1 MSLLTWGSLT
11 LWLPLQGYGVLLTF
25 IGVLPTPPTPPTA
38 FSMSHLPFKSSP
50 YFETKNIEK
59 KKSTSKC
66 ALCQEMWKCN
76 RWNSGTA
83 HCDRWDASALSP
95 PPGHLGPSALRQA
108 PGPHTVSSGLVPTLG
123 CMTSLNPSGLFQG
136 TNSKTHLLI
145 TVTSLCLHPNLSLF
159 SEARYC
165 LLTQVSTLGRLVMTI
180 HASLFAN
187 QFMCMPGTSYSD
199 HSEHIQSREIWS
211 MMKSSDFTML
221 C

>member
-1 MSLLTWGSLT
+1 MESRTMSLLTWGSLT

-38 FSMSHLPFKSSP
+38 FSMSHLPFKSRP

-95 PPGHLGPSALRQA
+95 PPGHLGPSDKPQDPTQFL
-108 PGPHTVSSGLVPTLG
+108 LV
-123 CMTSLNPSGLFQG
+123 LFQLWDAWPLWTHQG
-136 TNSKTHLLI
+136 SSK
-145 TVTSLCLHPNLSLF
+145 
-159 SEARYC
+159 A
-165 LLTQVSTLGRLVMTI
+165 QTLK
-180 HASLFAN
+180 
-187 QFMCMPGTSYSD
+187 
-199 HSEHIQSREIWS
+199 HI
-211 MMKSSDFTML
+211 FL
-221 C
+221 